1 MSRRGTLFTYSI
13 VHSATESFK
22 DQTPYVV
29 ALVEEARQIRLA
41 RVEGYAEDIRIKI
54 GMEVE
59 YLAADEKNHPIY
71 RFL

>member
-29 ALVEEARQIRLA
+29 ALVEEAQQIRLA
-41 RVEGYAEDIRIKI
+41 RVEGYAEDIQIKI

-59 YLAADEKNHPIY
+59 YLAVDEKNNPMY